1 MTGDGRLVG
10 VSDVQSECTQS
21 DALQSLPSNATSRSI
36 GARIRAARAERG
48 LGVRELARLADCS
61 ASLVSQVERGR
72 ANPSVSTLYA
82 LSDALNISVASLFEQ
97 PRPSEPGRGAPPGP
111 ASDPLTLAASA
122 SAEVDRGWARRD
134 GEEAPARQGTTEL
147 ERSTVLRR
155 ADRRLI
161 NLERGVHWELL
172 IPQPERDID
181 FMEVCYAPAGG
192 SSASEHAIRHHGREL
207 GVVLEGVL
215 SAQVGFEQYDLEPGD
230 SLAFESTTPH
240 RYWNGGLVPVR
251 GIFVVLGAWPNR

>member
-1 MTGDGRLVG
+1 M
-10 VSDVQSECTQS
+10 
-21 DALQSLPSNATSRSI
+21 PRSI

-97 PRPSEPGRGAPPGP
+97 PRPAEPCGGPPHPPAADALAFAANAPAQP
-111 ASDPLTLAASA
+111 DW
-122 SAEVDRGWARRD
+122 GWARGD
-134 GEEAPARQGTTEL
+134 GEEAPARQGMTEL

-155 ADRRLI
+155 SDRRLI
-161 NLERGVHWELL
+161 NLERGVRWELL
-172 IPQPERDID
+172 IPQPERDLD

-192 SSASEHAIRHHGREL
+192 SSADEHAIRHHGREL
-207 GVVLEGVL
+207 GVVLEGML
-215 SAQVGFEQYDLEPGD
+215 SAQVGFQQYDLEPGD

-251 GIFVVLGAWPNR
+251 GIFVVLGARPHR